1 MHEYLRHALT
11 ALGIQYTEAE
21 IEELAVASEN
31 VRNWIGHRE
40 DTLPRTSEPAFIGG
54 FTQDGH
60 GRR

>member
-11 ALGIQYTEAE
+11 ALEIRYTEAE

-40 DTLPRTSEPAFIGG
+40 DMFPRTCEPTFIRG
-54 FTQDGH
+54 FTRDGH

>member
-1 MHEYLRHALT
+1 MHEYLRHVLT
-11 ALGIQYTEAE
+11 VLGIQYTEAE

-31 VRNWIGHRE
+31 VRNWIGDRE
-40 DTLPRTSEPAFIGG
+40 DTLPRSCEPTFIRG